1 MTLLPVTA
9 ELIHDLASGSHA
21 EGMTNLAVECAIVH
35 EDRLLLLIESD
46 PDFDDTCRLPRGT
59 VLPGETLEDAVCR
72 TLATVGLSI
81 EEMLAY
87 VGHHDDEAE
96 GEITRVFCFAL
107 TITDPASPCR
117 FAVFGRQWADLA
129 DLPDLP
135 LRAELSMACL
145 LTRTPVAQQSPSP
158 SLAGSLLAGASGLY
172 AAEAGTQLL
181 IGHATWLGRSD
192 FRERFVHRGDSACSE
207 MAFVDWPGAISA
219 LDAGE
224 LPCSSGEERMLR
236 LAASLADGIAV
247 DLRGA
252 VVGLDATNIELVSQA
267 LVHASG
273 HDSS

>member
-1 MTLLPVTA
+1 MTLLPVTSK
-9 ELIHDLASGSHA
+9 LIHDLASGSHA

-35 EDRLLLLIESD
+35 EDRLLLLIEPD
-46 PDFDDTCRLPRGT
+46 LDFDDTCRLPQGA
-59 VLPGETLEDAVCR
+59 VWPGETLDDAVWR

-81 EEMLAY
+81 DEMIGY
-87 VGHHDDEAE
+87 VGHHDDETE
-96 GEITRVFCFAL
+96 GEITRVFCFAV
-107 TITDPASPCR
+107 TVTDPDSPCH
-117 FAVFGRQWADLA
+117 FAAFGHQWADLA

-145 LTRTPVAQQSPSP
+145 LTGTPVPQQSPSP
-158 SLAGSLLAGASGLY
+158 SLAQSLLASASGLY

-181 IGHATWLGRSD
+181 IGDATWLGRSD
-192 FRERFVHRGDSACSE
+192 FCERFVHRSDSASSE
-207 MAFVDWPGAISA
+207 MAFVDWSGAISA

-224 LPCSSGEERMLR
+224 LPCSGGEERMLR
-236 LAASLADGIAV
+236 LAASLACGIAV

-252 VVGLDATNIELVSQA
+252 LVGLDAANIELVSQA